1 MIKVLIVDDD
11 KLVRKGLT
19 STMPWQDYDM
29 KVVGEAKNGEKAL
42 EFMESNEIDLL
53 FTDLAMPVM
62 SGIEL
67 MRNVRER
74 YPSVSIV
81 VLTMHQDFEY
91 IQDALR
97 LGAIDYIA
105 KVQMEM
111 ESFEE
116 VLARVQKRM
125 IDVKGKNDRQFKGE
139 SSSEILEID
148 EGYAFVSTMETD
160 GMISIIKEKGEL
172 DFQPE
177 LIDTGVWLW
186 LPTSEKDCK
195 NILNRISI
203 DDDNNNNDYGIII
216 LNGLIRKNKNEIQK
230 HLIKYK
236 EKRFFYDYHPNNK
249 RIYLSIQELE
259 RNLSLVDEVK
269 ITKLKE
275 QWLSLAW
282 VQQTSEFEKLLKE
295 MKALHLPKTRLVN
308 LLYFLVN
315 EWIRIYNHVI
325 AKLELPDEM
334 SCWYDVE
341 NWFYSIRDLLNE
353 SMGNNLFSS
362 DVQKSIMK
370 SVRIIHEELACP
382 VHASDIAKRVN
393 MSRSYFSQCFKDL
406 VGMTFNEYVR
416 HVRVEKAKEY
426 LVHTN
431 KTITWIAEN
440 TGYADDKYFSRTF
453 RKKTGSLPSEYRKM
467 NQKG

>member
-11 KLVRKGLT
+11 KLVRKGLI
-19 STMPWQDYDM
+19 STMPWQEYDM
-29 KVVGEAKNGEKAL
+29 KVVGEAKNGEKAI

-125 IDVKGKNDRQFKGE
+125 LAAKGNNERQTKGE
-139 SSSEILEID
+139 GSSEVLDID
-148 EGYAFVSTMETD
+148 EGYAL
-160 GMISIIKEKGEL
+160 ISIIETDVMKRIKKEKGEL
-172 DFQPE
+172 DYPPE
-177 LIDTGVWLW
+177 LIDEGVWLW
-186 LPTSEKDCK
+186 LPTSKNDCK
-195 NILNRISI
+195 QILDNLSI
-203 DDDNNNNDYGIII
+203 DDKKDKSDCGIII
-216 LNGLIRKNKNEIQK
+216 LNGLIGKNKNEIRK
-230 HLIKYK
+230 LLIEYK
-236 EKRFFYDYHPNNK
+236 EKRFFYDYHPDNK
-249 RIYLSIQELE
+249 RIYLSINELE
-259 RNLSLVDEVK
+259 SKPSHIDEEKVK
-269 ITKLKE
+269 KLKE
-275 QWLSLAW
+275 QWLSLTW

-295 MKALHLPKTRLVN
+295 MKALHLPQTRLIN
-308 LLYFLVN
+308 LLYFLIN
-315 EWIRIYNHVI
+315 EWIRIYSHVI
-325 AKLELPDEM
+325 SKLELPVELN
-334 SCWYDVE
+334 SWYDVK
-341 NWFYSIRDLLNE
+341 NWFYSTRDIFNE
-353 SMGNNLFSS
+353 LMGNNLFSS

-370 SVRIIHEELACP
+370 AVRFIHEELACP

-393 MSRSYFSQCFKDL
+393 MSRSYFSQCFL
-406 VGMTFNEYVR
+406 
-416 HVRVEKAKEY
+416 
-426 LVHTN
+426 
-431 KTITWIAEN
+431 
-440 TGYADDKYFSRTF
+440 SC
-453 RKKTGSLPSEYRKM
+453 
-467 NQKG
+467 

>member
-1 MIKVLIVDDD
+1 
-11 KLVRKGLT
+11 
-19 STMPWQDYDM
+19 
-29 KVVGEAKNGEKAL
+29 
-42 EFMESNEIDLL
+42 MESNEIDLL

-67 MRNVRER
+67 MRSVRER

-97 LGAIDYIA
+97 LGAVDYIA

-125 IDVKGKNDRQFKGE
+125 VDAKGKSEGE
-139 SSSEILEID
+139 GSSEILEID
-148 EGYAFVSTMETD
+148 EGYAFVSAMETD
-160 GMISIIKEKGEL
+160 VMICIIKEKGEL

-177 LIDTGVWLW
+177 LIDEGIWLW
-186 LPTSEKDCK
+186 LPTREINCK

-203 DDDNNNNDYGIII
+203 DDENNNSDCGIII
-216 LNGLIRKNKNEIQK
+216 LNGLIGKNKNEIQK
-230 HLIKYK
+230 LLIKYK

-249 RIYLSIQELE
+249 RIHLSIQELE
-259 RNLSLVDEVK
+259 RNPSLIDEEK
-269 ITKLKE
+269 IKKLKE

-282 VQQTSEFEKLLKE
+282 VQQTSDFEKLLKE

-308 LLYFLVN
+308 LLYLLVN

-325 AKLELPDEM
+325 SKLELPVGM
-334 SCWYDVE
+334 NSWYDVE
-341 NWFYSIRDLLNE
+341 NWFYSIRDILNE

-370 SVRIIHEELACP
+370 AVRFIHEDLACP

-416 HVRVEKAKEY
+416 HVRVEKAKDY

-440 TGYADDKYFSRTF
+440 TGYADDKYFSRIF